1 MILRSLFLFLLIGIT
16 YSCTAPEESIADNLP
31 LGTEAIADK
40 IAESKIYQETT
51 LALKDQHMML
61 LSGIMEGENPLTSEE
76 VSEFEKSTDRKS
88 YLASKNFNNS
98 QELAT
103 TYSDL
108 EVLTVKLQSE
118 FDKIKVKVGDEKF
131 AQIIEVL
138 DTKYSHTTKVSAEE
152 ALSLIK

>member
-1 MILRSLFLFLLIGIT
+1 
-16 YSCTAPEESIADNLP
+16 
-31 LGTEAIADK
+31 
-40 IAESKIYQETT
+40 
-51 LALKDQHMML
+51 
-61 LSGIMEGENPLTSEE
+61 MEGENPLTSEE

>member
-31 LGTEAIADK
+31 LETEAIADK

-61 LSGIMEGENPLTSEE
+61 LSGITKGASALTSEE
-76 VSEFEKSTDRKS
+76 VIEFEKSTDRKG
-88 YLASKNFNNS
+88 YLAAKNFSNS

-108 EVLTVKLQSE
+108 EALTVKLQSE
-118 FDKIKVKVGDEKF
+118 LDKIKAKIGDDKF
-131 AQIIEVL
+131 AQVVKVL
-138 DTKYSHTTKVSAEE
+138 DTKYSHTYKVSPEE